1 MSTRTRTRQVVY
13 TLSTGEKYSRTTEPL
28 TDEDL
33 EEVIEYMKTLK
44 NLKSFTLE
52 PQEDSGHVI
61 IHPDH
66 LVSIEF
72 F

>member
-1 MSTRTRTRQVVY
+1 MSTRARTRQVVY

-44 NLKSFTLE
+44 NHKSFTLE
-52 PQEDSGHVI
+52 PQEDSSHVS
-61 IHPDH
+61 IHPDP

>member
-61 IHPDH
+61 INPDH